1 MRQCV
6 SFLIVAVV
14 LVLTVGAAWAADQV
28 IDVPTRPG
36 ITERFILIAPDDPR
50 ATVVLFAGDD
60 GGLLIAPDGTLG
72 NGWLATNFLVR
83 SRRLFADQRLMVAVV
98 DAPSDRQSMADT
110 MREAWRGSFRGF
122 RQSSAHV
129 ADIKAVIAWL
139 RQKANVPVWLVGT
152 SRGTESAAYVATELP
167 PRQGGPDGLVLTA
180 TILADPKGRS
190 VPDMELSKLEI
201 PTLIVHH
208 RDDDCWLCRY
218 GSIPSLME
226 KLPAGRRKELLTVE
240 GGWSRGDP
248 CQAFAY
254 HGFNGRESEVVAKIA
269 AWITAK

>member
-6 SFLIVAVV
+6 SFLVVAVV

-72 NGWLATNFLVR
+72 NGSLASNFLVR

-98 DAPSDRQSMADT
+98 DAPSDRQSLAAT
-110 MREAWRGSFRGF
+110 MREALRGSFGF
-122 RQSSAHV
+122 RQTSAHV

-152 SRGTESAAYVATELP
+152 SRGTQSAAYIATQLA
-167 PRQGGPDGLVLTA
+167 PRDGGPDGLVA
-180 TILADPKGRS
+180 EGAILCG
-190 VPDMELSKLEI
+190 
-201 PTLIVHH
+201 
-208 RDDDCWLCRY
+208 
-218 GSIPSLME
+218 PS
-226 KLPAGRRKELLTVE
+226 
-240 GGWSRGDP
+240 GGPG
-248 CQAFAY
+248 
-254 HGFNGRESEVVAKIA
+254 
-269 AWITAK
+269 

>member
-1 MRQCV
+1 M

-36 ITERFILIAPDDPR
+36 VTERFLLIAPDDPR
-50 ATVVLFAGDD
+50 ATVMLFAGDD
-60 GGLLIAPDGTLG
+60 GGLQIAPDGQLG
-72 NGWLATNFLVR
+72 NGSLAANFLVR
-83 SRRLFADQRLMVAVV
+83 SRQLFADQQLMVAVV

-110 MREAWRGSFRGF
+110 MREAWRASFRGF

-152 SRGTESAAYVATELP
+152 SRGTVSAAYVATELP
-167 PRQGGPDGLVLTA
+167 PRQGGPDGLVLTS
-180 TILADPKGRS
+180 TILAGPRS
-190 VPDMELSKLEI
+190 VPGMELSKLEI

-208 RDDDCWLCRY
+208 QDDDCGVTAYRD
-218 GSIPSLME
+218 IQSLMK
-226 KLPAGRRKELLTVE
+226 KLPAGRRTELLTVE
-240 GGWSRGDP
+240 GGYSRGNP
-248 CQAFAY
+248 CQAWAY

>member
-6 SFLIVAVV
+6 SFLVVAVV

-36 ITERFILIAPDDPR
+36 ITERFILIAPDDPL

-72 NGWLATNFLVR
+72 NGSLASNFLVR

-98 DAPSDRQSMADT
+98 DAPSDRQSLAAT
-110 MREAWRGSFRGF
+110 MREALRGSFGF
-122 RQSSAHV
+122 RQTSAHV

-152 SRGTESAAYVATELP
+152 SRGTQSAAYIAPQLA
-167 PRQGGPDGLVLTA
+167 PRDGGPDGLVLTA
-180 TILADPKGRS
+180 TILWAPSGRP

-201 PTLIVHH
+201 PTLVVHH
-208 RDDDCWLCRY
+208 RDDGCSLCRY
-218 GSIPSLME
+218 ASIPSLME
-226 KLPAGRRKELLTVE
+226 KLPAGQRKELLTVE
-240 GGWSRGDP
+240 GGWSQGNP
-248 CQAFAY
+248 CEAFAY

>member
-1 MRQCV
+1 MRQRMSC
-6 SFLIVAVV
+6 LIVAGV

-36 ITERFILIAPDDPR
+36 VTERFILIAPDDPR

-60 GGLLIAPDGTLG
+60 GALQIAPDGRLG
-72 NGWLATNFLVR
+72 NGSLASNFLVR
-83 SRRLFADQRLMVAVV
+83 SRQLFADQRLMVAVV
-98 DAPSDRQSMADT
+98 DAPSDRQSL
-110 MREAWRGSFRGF
+110 RGF
-122 RQSSAHV
+122 RQTPMHV
-129 ADIKAVIAWL
+129 ADLKAVIAWL

-152 SRGTESAAYVATELP
+152 SRGTVSAAYVATELP
-167 PRQGGPDGLVLTA
+167 PRQGGPDGLVLTS
-180 TILADPKGRS
+180 TILAGRRS
-190 VPDMELSKLEI
+190 VPDMELGKLEI

-208 RDDDCWLCRY
+208 RDDGCQYCLYRD
-218 GSIPSLME
+218 IPSLME
-226 KLPAGRRKELLTVE
+226 KLPAGRRTELLTVE
-240 GGWSRGDP
+240 EGLSRGDP

>member
-6 SFLIVAVV
+6 SFLVVAVV

-36 ITERFILIAPDDPR
+36 ITERFILIAPDDPL

-60 GGLLIAPDGTLG
+60 GGLQIAPDGKLG
-72 NGWLATNFLVR
+72 NGSLASNFLVR

-98 DAPSDRQSMADT
+98 DAPSDRQSLAAT
-110 MREAWRGSFRGF
+110 MREASRGSFGF
-122 RQSSAHV
+122 RQTSAHV

-152 SRGTESAAYVATELP
+152 SRGTQSAAYIATQLA
-167 PRQGGPDGLVLTA
+167 PRDGGPDGLVLTA
-180 TILADPKGRS
+180 TILWAPSGRP

-201 PTLIVHH
+201 STLVVHH
-208 RDDDCWLCRY
+208 RDDGCRLCLYRDV
-218 GSIPSLME
+218 PSLME
-226 KLPAGRRKELLTVE
+226 KLPAGQRKELLTVE
-240 GGWSRGDP
+240 GGWSQGNP
-248 CQAFAY
+248 CEAFAY

-269 AWITAK
+269 TWITAK

>member
-1 MRQCV
+1 MRQCI
-6 SFLIVAVV
+6 SFLIVAVL
-14 LVLTVGAAWAADQV
+14 LVLTEGAAWAADQV
-28 IDVPTRPG
+28 IDVPTRPDV
-36 ITERFILIAPDDPR
+36 TERFLLIAPDDSR
-50 ATVVLFAGDD
+50 ATVVLFAGGD
-60 GGLLIAPDGTLG
+60 GGLQIAPDGKLG
-72 NGWLATNFLVR
+72 NGSLASNFLVR
-83 SRRLFADQRLMVAVV
+83 SRQLFADQRLMVAVV

-110 MREAWRGSFRGF
+110 MREAWRSSFRGF

-152 SRGTESAAYVATELP
+152 SRGTVSAAYVATQLP
-167 PRQGGPDGLVLTA
+167 PRQGGPDGLVLTS
-180 TILADPKGRS
+180 TILTGPRS

-208 RDDDCWLCRY
+208 RADDCRVTAY
-218 GSIPSLME
+218 RDIPSLME
-226 KLPAGRRKELLTVE
+226 KLPAGRRTELLTVE
-240 GGWSRGDP
+240 GGYSQGDP

-269 AWITAK
+269 AWITEK

>member
-1 MRQCV
+1 MRQCM
-6 SFLIVAVV
+6 SFLIVAGV
-14 LVLTVGAAWAADQV
+14 LVLAVGAAWAADQV

-36 ITERFILIAPDDPR
+36 VTERFILIAPDDPR

-60 GGLLIAPDGTLG
+60 GALQIAPDGRLG
-72 NGWLATNFLVR
+72 NGSLASNFLVR
-83 SRRLFADQRLMVAVV
+83 SRQLFADQRLMVAVV
-98 DAPSDRQSMADT
+98 DAPSDRQSLADT
-110 MREAWRGSFRGF
+110 MREAWRASFRGF

-152 SRGTESAAYVATELP
+152 SRGTVSAAYVATQLP
-167 PRQGGPDGLVLTA
+167 PRQGGPDGLVLTS
-180 TILADPKGRS
+180 TILAGRRS
-190 VPDMELSKLEI
+190 VPDMELGKLEI

-208 RDDDCWLCRY
+208 RDDGCQYCLYRD
-218 GSIPSLME
+218 IPSLME
-226 KLPAGRRKELLTVE
+226 KLPAGRRTELLTVE
-240 GGWSRGDP
+240 EGLSRGDP